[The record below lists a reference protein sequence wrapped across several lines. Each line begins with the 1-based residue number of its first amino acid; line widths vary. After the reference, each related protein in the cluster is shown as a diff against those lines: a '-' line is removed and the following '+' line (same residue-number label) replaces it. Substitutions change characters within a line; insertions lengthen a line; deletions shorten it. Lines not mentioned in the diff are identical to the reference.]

1 MSKVYFNISKETATC
16 VRTAYGRVTGQVKE
30 ELSLC

>member
-16 VRTAYGRVTGQVKE
+16 VRTARGRVIGQVKGE
-30 ELSLC
+30 VSLC